1 MINKLSV
8 YIKHYFYS
16 KENREPFFGFFGV
29 LFFVLVGET
38 A

>member
-8 YIKHYFYS
+8 YIKLYLYS
-16 KENREPFFGFFGV
+16 KENREPFFGLCSV
-29 LFFVLVGET
+29 LCVIVGET